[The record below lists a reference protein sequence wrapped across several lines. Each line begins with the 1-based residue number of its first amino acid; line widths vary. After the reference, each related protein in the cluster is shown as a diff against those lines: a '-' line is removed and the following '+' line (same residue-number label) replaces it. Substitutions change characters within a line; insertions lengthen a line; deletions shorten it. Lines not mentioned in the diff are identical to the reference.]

1 MAELGFDKF
10 MAEFVLPWEG
20 ARGEDGGYTNDS
32 GDPGGET
39 KWGVSK
45 RSYPNLDIPHLTKQ
59 FVLQNVYFLDYWLKS
74 GRQKSYCD
82 ALPHPVNLAHLDCVV
97 NVGNWKTAK
106 DGTPVWHGRANMIL
120 QIALGVDD
128 DGYLGPQS
136 LAAIAGADPLTLA
149 VRAIDQRDLYYA
161 GRLELPGANLAG
173 SWADKYRGGW
183 RNRTTALRRYLG
195 LPPCDPSLFTRLASL
210 PVAPH
215 EGSL

>member
-10 MAEFVLPWEG
+10 MADFVLPWEG
-20 ARGEDGGYTNDS
+20 VRGEDGGYTDDP

-45 RSYPNLDIPHLTKQ
+45 RSYPNLDIANLTKPAA
-59 FVLQNVYFLDYWLKS
+59 LQIYFRDYWLKT
-74 GRQKSYCD
+74 GKQKSYCD
-82 ALPHPVNLAHLDCVV
+82 SLPHPANLAHLDCVV

-128 DGYLGPQS
+128 DGYIGPAT
-136 LAAIAGADPLTLA
+136 LAAVAGADPLSLA
-149 VRAIDQRDLYYA
+149 VRALDQRDFYYA

-195 LPPCDPSLFTRLASL
+195 LPPRDPNLFTRLASL
-210 PVAPH
+210 PA
-215 EGSL
+215 ETDAREIA

>member
-10 MAEFVLPWEG
+10 MADFVLPWEG
-20 ARGEDGGYTNDS
+20 VRGEDGGYTDDP

-45 RSYPNLDIPHLTKQ
+45 RSYPNLDIPNLTKQ
-59 FVLQNVYFLDYWLKS
+59 FALQNVYFLDYWLKT
-74 GRQKSYCD
+74 GKQKSYCD
-82 ALPHPVNLAHLDCVV
+82 ALPHPANLAHLDCVV

-128 DGYLGPQS
+128 DGYIGPAT
-136 LAAIAGADPLTLA
+136 LTAIAGADPLSLA
-149 VRAIDQRDLYYA
+149 VRALDQRDFYYA

-195 LPPCDPSLFTRLASL
+195 LPARDPALFTRLATL
-210 PVAPH
+210 PA
-215 EGSL
+215 ETETGG